1 MATFKKNLNQPVTL
15 AQRITPSR
23 PWLAGFFFAM
33 SLTAQAGMGIVER
46 AGESGNV
53 PMTVFYPT
61 EQAEQIHKKGPFEF
75 SLAPNAAASSGQH
88 PLVVISHGSG
98 GSPWVHVDLAR
109 TLVENGFVVVMP
121 EHRGDNHKDFSDPGP
136 NSWKLRPSGVSQAIN
151 QMAQDPLLGPITSTE
166 KVGMYGGSAGGH
178 TALTLAGG
186 QWSPARFRDHCE
198 AHIAEDF
205 SSCVGFITRLR
216 GSWLDGV
223 KKQVALAVIRYRF
236 SDTTTHSHQDPRIRA
251 IIAAVPFA
259 ADFDLSTLVT
269 PAVPLGLILA
279 RQDINQI
286 PHFHGLAVQRVCTTC
301 TTVADLPQAGHG
313 VMLSPLP
320 PLGATNSIAFQLLS
334 DPPGFERKQLP
345 ALHQKV
351 ADFFKQHL
359 TRP

>member
-1 MATFKKNLNQPVTL
+1 MRFF
-15 AQRITPSR
+15 TPSR
-23 PWLAGFFFAM
+23 RLFFAWAWIF
-33 SLTAQAGMGIVER
+33 SATAHASMGIVER
-46 AGESGNV
+46 SGEAVRV
-53 PMTVFYPT
+53 PLTVFYPT
-61 EQAEQIHKKGPFEF
+61 AQAEQPHKKGPFDL
-75 SLAPNAAASSGQH
+75 SLAVNAQPKSGPH

-136 NSWKLRPSGVSQAIN
+136 TSWKLRPTEVSQAID
-151 QMAQDPLLGPITSTE
+151 QIAQDPLLGPVTSTE

-186 QWSPARFRDHCE
+186 QSSPARFREHCQ

-216 GSWLDGV
+216 GNWLDGV

-236 SDTTTHSHQDPRIRA
+236 SDTTPHSHQDPRIRA

-286 PHFHGLAVQRVCTTC
+286 PRFHGLAVQRVCETC

-320 PLGATNSIAFQLLS
+320 PLGATDSIAFQLLG

-351 ADFFKQHL
+351 ANFFKQHL

>member
-1 MATFKKNLNQPVTL
+1 MRKPHQPQSLKRFLTH
-15 AQRITPSR
+15 ASR
-23 PWLAGFFFAM
+23 MLCAWAWLLSAA
-33 SLTAQAGMGIVER
+33 AHAGMGIVER
-46 AGESGNV
+46 AGEPGRV
-53 PMTVFYPT
+53 PFTAFYPT
-61 EQAEQIHKKGPFEF
+61 EQTEQSRHKGPFEF
-75 SLAPNAAASSGQH
+75 SLAPNATPSPGSH
-88 PLVVISHGSG
+88 PLVVLSHGSG
-98 GSPWVHVDLAR
+98 GSPWVHVDLTR

-121 EHRGDNHKDFSDPGP
+121 EHRGDNYKDFSEPGT
-136 NSWKLRPSGVSQAIN
+136 NSWKLRPAEVSQAIDLI
-151 QMAQDPLLGPITSTE
+151 AQDPLLGPVTTTNQ
-166 KVGMYGGSAGGH
+166 VAMYGGSAGGH

-186 QWSPARFRDHCE
+186 QWSPARFRDHCQ

-205 SSCVGFITRLR
+205 SSCVGFITRLT
-216 GSWLDGV
+216 GGWLDGL

-236 SDTTTHSHQDPRIRA
+236 DDTTTHSHQDPRIRA

-286 PHFHGLAVQRVCTTC
+286 PHFHGLAVQRICKTC

-320 PLGATNSIAFQLLS
+320 PLGATDSITFQLLS
-334 DPPGFERKQLP
+334 DPPGFDRQQLP